1 MALGGRANEDDSMV
15 VLADNDVADSF
26 LLPQSNDPSTL
37 SSFSTAMNLP
47 LRLALPAHP
56 GSIKRTCCGND
67 AAKFLWNMR
76 RDMGRVDMADELD

>member
-26 LLPQSNDPSTL
+26 LLPQSNNT
-37 SSFSTAMNLP
+37 SSAFSTAMKLP

-76 RDMGRVDMADELD
+76 RDVDRVSMADELD